1 MPGFSFRD
9 WELVMRE
16 PKLMRVIGGKEP
28 TVNTS
33 SEETWAFAPHMA
45 TALRQWQLWWDPSWF
60 LKFNSNGRSSTVNSN
75 MTAIRTVCLQH
86 NVTTDT
92 TVIDFPD
99 LKEFETYTYNGTLST
114 TLGPNAFGQ
123 DGPGFKDP
131 DTVKTVWINNT
142 DGVFTAKLIIMEAM
156 ANTSSSIR
164 SILACAVDAR
174 WAQASSQQSDRYLNA
189 AITTRALDQRPS
201 KLPKK
206 SYTSPVESQD
216 HAFLPK
222 NGSWLRITADLD
234 FLNALTPVVP
244 YLSPTLSLTTPAST
258 ISNIFMSMNYRIIPP
273 TKHILDYNYNF
284 YETAVSTLVADGIS
298 RIGYS
303 RQLEST
309 TFYANGT
316 NYAPDNQIQQI
327 IKSGPPPDA
336 ENFTEMQ
343 LDGNLL
349 GIYAFKAR
357 TPTDFGAIA
366 VLALY
371 IVIATIHTAH
381 TIFRRRTLSA
391 WQRLEDFAALL
402 INSRQAPLALGDTC
416 SGIECAATRA
426 KAARIVV
433 VGHGS
438 TEGGVGS
445 RHKDI
450 EDSGGLEEQK
460 EMECLGEE
468 EVQLIFVEEAAN
480 GSRSLG
486 RVEPDVKYG
495 KLD

>member
-1 MPGFSFRD
+1 
-9 WELVMRE
+9 
-16 PKLMRVIGGKEP
+16 
-28 TVNTS
+28 
-33 SEETWAFAPHMA
+33 
-45 TALRQWQLWWDPSWF
+45 
-60 LKFNSNGRSSTVNSN
+60 
-75 MTAIRTVCLQH
+75 MTAVRTVCLQH

-92 TVIDFPD
+92 TVINFPD
-99 LKEFETYTYNGTLST
+99 LKEFETYTYNGTLSA

-123 DGPGFKDP
+123 DGQGFEDP
-131 DTVKTVWINNT
+131 DIVRTVWINNT
-142 DGVFTAKLIIMEAM
+142 DEDFTAKLIIMEAM
-156 ANTSSSIR
+156 ANVSSSIR

-174 WAQASSQQSDRYLNA
+174 WVQAHSQQSDMVSDA
-189 AITTRALDQRPS
+189 AITTKALEQRPF
-201 KLPKK
+201 KPRKE
-206 SYTSPVESQD
+206 SYTSAVETKD
-216 HAFLPK
+216 HAFLPT
-222 NGSWLRITADLD
+222 NGSWLRITANLD

-244 YLSPTLSLTTPAST
+244 YLSPTLDLTKPAST
-258 ISNIFMSMNYRIIPP
+258 ISNIFMSMGYRIIPP
-273 TKHILDYNYNF
+273 LTTLSEHKRYYNYSF

-303 RQLEST
+303 RQLESAI
-309 TFYANGT
+309 FYANGT
-316 NYAPDNQIQQI
+316 KDEQ

-336 ENFTEMQ
+336 EKFTEMQ
-343 LDGNLL
+343 MDGDLL
-349 GIYAFKAR
+349 GIYTFKAR
-357 TPTDFGAIA
+357 VPTDFGAMAI
-366 VLALY
+366 LALY

-381 TIFRRRTLSA
+381 TLFRHRTLSS

-416 SGIECAATRA
+416 SGIDCAATRA
-426 KAARIVV
+426 KVARIVV

-438 TEGGVGS
+438 TEDGVGI

-450 EDSGGLEEQK
+450 EDSSSYTGVLEEQK
-460 EMECLGEE
+460 EIECFREE